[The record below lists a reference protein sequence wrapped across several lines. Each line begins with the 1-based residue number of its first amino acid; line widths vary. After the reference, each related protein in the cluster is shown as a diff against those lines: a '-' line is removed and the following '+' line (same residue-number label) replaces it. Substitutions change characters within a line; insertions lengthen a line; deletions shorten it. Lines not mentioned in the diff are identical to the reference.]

1 MPNLVEI
8 RYFVAAAGNGSLR
21 QAAEALGVGQSCVS
35 RSIMRLEDKLGVSL
49 LERSNTGVRLT
60 NAGQRFLDDV
70 QPALQQLDHARRSAS
85 AAGRAEAGTV
95 RIGVLTSLAS
105 GFLRKLLVAYRQEY
119 PKVRIDV
126 RDGGRDEHIAAL
138 RTRELDI
145 VFVPGSRPVRN
156 CECAELWCE
165 RIHIAL
171 AKGHRL
177 AGQSE
182 LDWQEL
188 REEEFITSSIA
199 PGPEVH
205 DYIVRRLADHAAF
218 PKIEARRACFETLM
232 NLVSLGEGLTAISA
246 AWAAVKLPDLILRPL
261 TDPEDVLPFSA
272 IWLAENDNPAMR
284 CLVSTAHVL
293 AGRVRRGNSDW
304 LPRRLDVKVPVGE
317 PSGDARKRDRSP

>member
-1 MPNLVEI
+1 MPQLTEI
-8 RYFVAAAGNGSLR
+8 RYFVAAAENGSLR
-21 QAAEALGVGQSCVS
+21 QGAETLGVGQSCVS
-35 RSIMRLEDKLGVSL
+35 RKIMRLEDKLGVSL

-70 QPALQQLDHARRSAS
+70 QPALQQLDQARRSAC

-95 RIGVLTSLAS
+95 RIGVLTSLAG
-105 GFLRKLLVAYRQEY
+105 GFLRKLLLAYRQEY
-119 PKVRIDV
+119 SKVRIDV

-145 VFVPGSRPVRN
+145 VFMPGSRPVRN

-171 AKGHRL
+171 AKEHRL
-177 AGQSE
+177 ADRPE
-182 LDWQEL
+182 LDWSDLCDEH
-188 REEEFITSSIA
+188 FISSSIA

-205 DYIVRRLADHAAF
+205 DYIVQRLADHAIF
-218 PKIEARRACFETLM
+218 PKIEARCACFETLM
-232 NLVSLGEGLTAISA
+232 NLVGLGEGLTATSA
-246 AWAAVKLPDLILRPL
+246 AWAAVRMPDLVFRPL

-272 IWLAENDNPAMR
+272 IWLAENDNPALR
-284 CLVSTAHVL
+284 CLVSTAHML

-304 LPRRLDVKVPVGE
+304 LPRRLDVKASVDA
-317 PSGDARKRDRSP
+317 PSANGRRRDLSP

>member
-1 MPNLVEI
+1 MPQLSEI
-8 RYFVAAAGNGSLR
+8 RYFVAAAENGSLR
-21 QAAEALGVGQSCVS
+21 QAAETLGVGQSCVS
-35 RSIMRLEDKLGVSL
+35 RKIMRLEDKLGVSL

-70 QPALQQLDHARRSAS
+70 QPALQQLDQARRAAC

-95 RIGVLTSLAS
+95 RIGILTSLAG
-105 GFLRKLLVAYRQEY
+105 GFLRKLLFTYRQEY
-119 PKVRIDV
+119 PEVRIDV
-126 RDGGRDEHIAAL
+126 RDGGRDDHTAAL
-138 RTRELDI
+138 RSRELDI

-165 RIHIAL
+165 RIYIAL

-182 LDWQEL
+182 LDWPDLCDEH
-188 REEEFITSSIA
+188 FITSSIA

-205 DYIVRRLADHAAF
+205 DYIVRRLADHAVF
-218 PKIEARRACFETLM
+218 PKIEARCACFETLM
-232 NLVSLGEGLTAISA
+232 NLVSLGEGLTATSA
-246 AWAAVKLPDLILRPL
+246 AWAAVKLPELVLRPL

-272 IWLAENDNPAMR
+272 IWLAENDNPALR

-304 LPRRLDVKVPVGE
+304 LPRRLDVTASAGATSADAQRRD
-317 PSGDARKRDRSP
+317 PSP

>member
-1 MPNLVEI
+1 MPQLSEI
-8 RYFVAAAGNGSLR
+8 RYFVAAVENGSLR
-21 QAAEALGVGQSCVS
+21 QAAEIFDVRQSCVS

-70 QPALQQLDHARRSAS
+70 LPALRQLDQARRSAR

-95 RIGVLTSLAS
+95 RIGVLTSLAG
-105 GFLRKLLVAYRQEY
+105 GFLRSLLLAYRQEY
-119 PKVRIDV
+119 PKVCIDV

-171 AKGHRL
+171 SKEHRL
-177 AGQSE
+177 ADQGE
-182 LDWQEL
+182 LDWPDL
-188 REEEFITSSIA
+188 CEEPFITSSIA

-205 DYIVRRLADHAAF
+205 DYIVRRLADHAVF
-218 PKIEARRACFETLM
+218 PRIEARCACFETLM
-232 NLVSLGEGLTAISA
+232 NLVSLGEGVTATSA
-246 AWAAVKLPDLILRPL
+246 AWAAVKLPDLVLRPL
-261 TDPEDVLPFSA
+261 TDPEDLLPFSA
-272 IWLAENDNPAMR
+272 LWLAENDNPALR
-284 CLVSTAHVL
+284 CLVSTAHVF
-293 AGRVRRGNSDW
+293 AGRVRRGSSDW
-304 LPRRLDVKVPVGE
+304 LPRRLDVRASAGVT
-317 PSGDARKRDRSP
+317 SADAQKRGR

>member
-1 MPNLVEI
+1 MPQLSEI
-8 RYFVAAAGNGSLR
+8 RYFVAAAENGSLR
-21 QAAEALGVGQSCVS
+21 QAAETLGIGQSCVS

-70 QPALQQLDHARRSAS
+70 QPALQQLDQARRSAG

-95 RIGVLTSLAS
+95 RIGVLTSLAG
-105 GFLRKLLVAYRQEY
+105 GFLRKLLVVYRQEY

-138 RTRELDI
+138 RTRELDM

-171 AKGHRL
+171 ARGHRL
-177 AGQSE
+177 ASRSD
-182 LDWQEL
+182 LDWPDLSEEL
-188 REEEFITSSIA
+188 FITSSIA

-205 DYIVRRLADHAAF
+205 DYIVRRLADYAIF
-218 PKIEARRACFETLM
+218 PRVEARGACFETLV
-232 NLVSLGEGLTAISA
+232 NLVSLGEGLTATTA
-246 AWAAVKLPDLILRPL
+246 AWAAVKLPDLVLRPL
-261 TDPEDVLPFSA
+261 ADPEDVLPFSA
-272 IWLAENDNPAMR
+272 IWLAENDNPALR

-304 LPRRLDVKVPVGE
+304 LPRRLDVKASVDVT
-317 PSGDARKRDRSP
+317 SADARRRDRSP